1 MFVYRL
7 LSQNMCHGYCS
18 AHELL
23 LSFPSVS
30 VSILYC
36 ITIWNVPALINQVK
50 FLHLLYPT
58 QQIKSPLFLL
68 LRDEIQCISLSRKS
82 GMPAEAAAPSVFMLC
97 FYVFRCISQV
107 WPTKQVLK
115 LCCLWKIG
123 FTIGKISTVV
133 RWLALLPD
141 SKKILGLNAGWGLS
155 VWSMHI
161 HSMLAW
167 VSFGQFL
174 PAVQKTDLA

>member
-1 MFVYRL
+1 
-7 LSQNMCHGYCS
+7 MCHSYCT

-23 LSFPSVS
+23 HSFPSVS

-68 LRDEIQCISLSRKS
+68 LRDEIQCISLWVVCLLKLLLLLFS
-82 GMPAEAAAPSVFMLC
+82 C
-97 FYVFRCISQV
+97 YISQL

-161 HSMLAW
+161 HSVLAW

-174 PAVQKTDLA
+174 PAVQKTDLASLNWWF

>member
-1 MFVYRL
+1 
-7 LSQNMCHGYCS
+7 MCHSYRA

-58 QQIKSPLFLL
+58 QQIKSPLFLV
-68 LRDEIQCISLSRKS
+68 LRDEIQCISLWVVCLLKLLLLLFSS
-82 GMPAEAAAPSVFMLC
+82 YIFN
-97 FYVFRCISQV
+97 VFRCISQL

-115 LCCLWKIG
+115 LCCFWKIG
-123 FTIGKISTVV
+123 FTIGKTSTVAQ
-133 RWLALLPD
+133 RLALLPD
-141 SKKILGLNAGWGLS
+141 SKKILGLNAGWGLP

-174 PAVQKTDLA
+174 PAVQKTDVV

>member
-1 MFVYRL
+1 
-7 LSQNMCHGYCS
+7 MCHSYCT

-68 LRDEIQCISLSRKS
+68 LRDKIQCISLWVVCLLKLLLLLFS
-82 GMPAEAAAPSVFMLC
+82 C
-97 FYVFRCISQV
+97 YIFYVFRCISQL
-107 WPTKQVLK
+107 WPTKHVLK

-123 FTIGKISTVV
+123 FTIGKTSTVL

-141 SKKILGLNAGWGLS
+141 SRKILGLNAGWGLS